1 MAAKTESEHCVS
13 PAAVFLCVCVCVGFV
28 CLIKINQS
36 NWVGM
41 DQQFVNASWLHCAL
55 AVAQYVVIGPVFVC
69 VWVCYHDNSKLSAS
83 IFTKLGL

>member
-1 MAAKTESEHCVS
+1 VFHLLLCSCV
-13 PAAVFLCVCVCVGFV
+13 CVCVCVGFV

-69 VWVCYHDNSKLSAS
+69 VCVCV
-83 IFTKLGL
+83 GLLPR